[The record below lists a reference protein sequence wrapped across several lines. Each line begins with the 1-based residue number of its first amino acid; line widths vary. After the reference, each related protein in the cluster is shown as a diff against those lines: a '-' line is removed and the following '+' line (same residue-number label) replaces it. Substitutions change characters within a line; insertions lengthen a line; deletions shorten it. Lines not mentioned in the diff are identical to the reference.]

1 MTSFVANPATDLIQR
16 GDARS
21 LSPV

>member
-1 MTSFVANPATDLIQR
+1 MTSFVANPAPDLIQR